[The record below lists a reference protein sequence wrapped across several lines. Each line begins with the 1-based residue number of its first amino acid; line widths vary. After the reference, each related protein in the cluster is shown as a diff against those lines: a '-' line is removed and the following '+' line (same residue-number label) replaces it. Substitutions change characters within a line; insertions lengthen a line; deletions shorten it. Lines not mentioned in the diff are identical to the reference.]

1 MKAYKE
7 QSPVRLNLT
16 GDYLFNRK
24 ELTLC
29 RIDGF
34 LRCTTQ
40 SEIFRIFL
48 KIRLLFVGSIAIFLI
63 WAATMHFAR

>member
-7 QSPVRLNLT
+7 QSPVRS
-16 GDYLFNRK
+16 GSRGIIFFNRK

-29 RIDGF
+29 RTGIC

-40 SEIFRIFL
+40 SEIFGIFRTM
-48 KIRLLFVGSIAIFLI
+48 RLLFAESIAIFPI

>member
-7 QSPVRLNLT
+7 QSPVSTHLT

-29 RIDGF
+29 RTGIC

-40 SEIFRIFL
+40 SEIFGIFRTM
-48 KIRLLFVGSIAIFLI
+48 RLLFAKSIAIFLI